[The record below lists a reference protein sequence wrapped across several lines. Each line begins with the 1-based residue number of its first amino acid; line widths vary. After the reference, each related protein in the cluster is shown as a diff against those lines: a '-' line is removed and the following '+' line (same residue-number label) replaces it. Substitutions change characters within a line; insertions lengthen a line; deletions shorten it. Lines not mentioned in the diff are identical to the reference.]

1 MKNKIVLFVFGL
13 LAGIAIGVVFD
24 VGIKAVFRQIRELH
38 LSLNKIGVQQSQIS
52 QRLDSI
58 QGKLKDNKKGAV
70 AIKTDMKAIMP
81 VVQKDNAVA
90 KNTLTNGSGNA
101 DSLIAEKEQSDSN
114 IVVMTNQ
121 LITISSLHVKDID
134 SVSSNKSNAR
144 SDSMLASMTNTS
156 NEEDP
161 SVYRVEF
168 WQSPLNFKG
177 YKMSLGKL
185 VLYGINSTGHVA
197 LVKGDDGYYLLANQS
212 AYKVIYT
219 DDFKPFER
227 VTDRMVLKKL
237 SL

>member
-58 QGKLKDNKKGAV
+58 QGKLKDSKKGVV
-70 AIKTDMKAIMP
+70 AAKGEIKTTMP

-90 KNTLTNGSGNA
+90 KDTLTNGSGNA

-121 LITISSLHVKDID
+121 LITISSLPVKNID

-156 NEEDP
+156 NEGDP
-161 SVYRVEF
+161 PVYRVEF

>member
-70 AIKTDMKAIMP
+70 ITKGDIKTIMP
-81 VVQKDNAVA
+81 VVQKDNAIA
-90 KNTLTNGSGNA
+90 KDTLTNGPGNA

-121 LITISSLHVKDID
+121 LITVSSLPVKNID

-156 NEEDP
+156 EEEDP

-177 YKMSLGKL
+177 YKMSIGKL

-197 LVKGDDGYYLLANQS
+197 LVKSDDGYYLLANQS
-212 AYKVIYT
+212 AYKVMYT